1 MCEQAYQTNT
11 HKLCQIYIRFVCSFR
26 MAGRTST
33 VYKSLNPEWNEQVL
47 MEFPVMDGDNHLR
60 LAIIDEYRD
69 HDDNKMGEV
78 RDTNHSYSTIF

>member
-1 MCEQAYQTNT
+1 
-11 HKLCQIYIRFVCSFR
+11 
-26 MAGRTST
+26 
-33 VYKSLNPEWNEQVL
+33 
-47 MEFPVMDGDNHLR
+47 MDGDNHLR